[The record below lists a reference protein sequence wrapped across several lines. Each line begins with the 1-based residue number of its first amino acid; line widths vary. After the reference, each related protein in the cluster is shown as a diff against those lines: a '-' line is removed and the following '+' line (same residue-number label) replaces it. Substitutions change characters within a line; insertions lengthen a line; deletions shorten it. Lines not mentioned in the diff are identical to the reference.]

1 MAVLF
6 GSLYTIFRK
15 YQTIVDLP
23 QAETFNQ
30 PLYFPSYSQSP
41 KFYHFCGDVD
51 DPFIPTVDEET

>member
-1 MAVLF
+1 MSLLKTALLAVFF

-30 PLYFPSYSQSP
+30 PL
-41 KFYHFCGDVD
+41 
-51 DPFIPTVDEET
+51 